1 MRKRVSFLLILAFL
15 MVSCKTSPAVK
26 IFATQIPQATATPA
40 LPPTATSTPTPL
52 PTPTPPPT
60 IRVEQADKALLLGDY
75 EYARRDYQEALKGAS
90 DPELQAAATM
100 GMGRALYLSH
110 NYSTAIDTLK
120 NMVSTYPQ
128 SAVTANAY
136 YFLAKSYEEQKIY
149 DQAAEAYQK
158 FLELRPGVLD
168 AYIQEFSW

>member
-110 NYSTAIDTLK
+110 NYSTAIDTLRIWFQPIRK
-120 NMVSTYPQ
+120 ARLRRMLITFLQ
-128 SAVTANAY
+128 KVTRNKKY
-136 YFLAKSYEEQKIY
+136 MTR
-149 DQAAEAYQK
+149 
-158 FLELRPGVLD
+158 LRKP
-168 AYIQEFSW
+168 IRNF